1 MENRSDASPPSSRRM
16 TGSTPDTAM
25 LIVNSDR
32 LDGYRI
38 TEYLGIVRGNTVRAK
53 HIGRDVFAGLK
64 SIVGGELKGYTE
76 LLTESRNQSMQRME
90 AHARSLGADA
100 VINVRMVTSQVMEG
114 SSELLVYGTAVR
126 IEKVHPRH

>member
-1 MENRSDASPPSSRRM
+1 
-16 TGSTPDTAM
+16 M